1 MLLFAAAEWLLARHL
16 PLLADPTA
24 AHVALGGTVMFAAL
38 VPPLA
43 AFAQFLLAHTT
54 VNPHRPE
61 KAAVLVTSGVYAW
74 TRNPMYLGLWLLLL
88 GWAIRL
94 GALSALLVALGFL
107 PLISAVQIRAEEQA
121 LHRRFGADYE
131 RYRGRVRRWF
141 GRRARA

>member
-1 MLLFAAAEWLLARHL
+1 MLLFAAAEWLLARHA
-16 PLLADPTA
+16 PLLRDPTA
-24 AHVALGGTVMFAAL
+24 VHVALGGAVMFAAL

-94 GALSALLVALGFL
+94 GALSALLVALLFL

-121 LHRRFGADYE
+121 LQGRFGADYE

-141 GRRARA
+141 GRRART